1 MRFARHL
8 QEAGDAFR
16 REELD
21 SEDVRDRTVVD
32 TDWRDMRVGFFF
44 VASINAANSKFVFH
58 TFYVVT
64 LRRGRT
70 RPREQLLLQDYKA

>member
-21 SEDVRDRTVVD
+21 SDDVRDRTVVD
-32 TDWRDMRVGFFF
+32 ADWRDMRVGGFVSVFFF
-44 VASINAANSKFVFH
+44 FCGFDPYRK
-58 TFYVVT
+58 
-64 LRRGRT
+64 
-70 RPREQLLLQDYKA
+70 Q